1 MHDTFHQQHFTHL
14 LKKFS
19 ERLDE
24 LLLEVRHYEPQ
35 LLPVELLDEIA
46 TTTGELM
53 LVLQDHLSGRNT
65 SELSHRAASHARHLR
80 EDVRSRELPN
90 EQLAVAI
97 GALSEEVN
105 LIIREDKR
113 AA

>member
-1 MHDTFHQQHFTHL
+1 MHDTFHQQHFTHQ
-14 LKKFS
+14 LKRFS
-19 ERLDE
+19 ERLDD
-24 LLLEVRHYEPQ
+24 LLMEVRHYEPQ

-53 LVLQDHLSGRNT
+53 LLLKDHLTGQYT
-65 SELSHRAASHARHLR
+65 SELSHKAASHARHLR

-90 EQLAVAI
+90 EQLAVALCN
-97 GALSEEVN
+97 LSEEVN

>member
-14 LKKFS
+14 LKQFS
-19 ERLDE
+19 GRLEE

-53 LVLQDHLSGRNT
+53 LVLKDHLSGPRP
-65 SELSHRAASHARHLR
+65 SELSDKVASHARHLR

-90 EQLAVAI
+90 EQLALAI
-97 GALSEEVN
+97 HNLSEEVS

>member
-14 LKKFS
+14 LKRFS
-19 ERLDE
+19 DRLDD
-24 LLLEVRHYEPQ
+24 LLLEVRQYEPQ
-35 LLPVELLDEIA
+35 SMPIELLDEVA

-53 LVLQDHLSGRNT
+53 LVLKDHLSGQQT
-65 SELSHRAASHARHLR
+65 SQLSQQVASHAGHLR
-80 EDVRSRELPN
+80 ADVRSRELPN
-90 EQLAVAI
+90 DQLAIAI
-97 GALSEEVN
+97 RNLSEEVN

>member
-24 LLLEVRHYEPQ
+24 LLMEVRHYEPQ
-35 LLPVELLDEIA
+35 QLPVELLDEIA

-53 LVLQDHLSGRNT
+53 LLLKDHFAGPHTSALSNQV
-65 SELSHRAASHARHLR
+65 ASHARHLR
-80 EDVRSRELPN
+80 EEVRSRELPN
-90 EQLAVAI
+90 DQIAVAI
-97 GALSEEVN
+97 RDLSEEVN

>member
-1 MHDTFHQQHFTHL
+1 MHDTFHQQHFTAL

-19 ERLDE
+19 ERLDD
-24 LLLEVRHYEPQ
+24 LLMEVRHYEPQ
-35 LLPVELLDEIA
+35 QLPLELLDEIA

-53 LVLQDHLSGRNT
+53 LLLKDRFAGPHTSALSDQVV
-65 SELSHRAASHARHLR
+65 SHARHLR
-80 EDVRSRELPN
+80 EEVRSRELPN
-90 EQLAVAI
+90 DRLAIAI
-97 GALSEEVN
+97 HDLSEEVN

>member
-1 MHDTFHQQHFTHL
+1 MHDTFHQQHFTQL

-19 ERLDE
+19 DRLED

-53 LVLQDHLSGRNT
+53 LVLKDHLSGPRT
-65 SELSHRAASHARHLR
+65 SELSDKVASHARHLR

-90 EQLAVAI
+90 EQLALAI
-97 GALSEEVN
+97 RNLSEEVS

>member
-14 LKKFS
+14 LKQFS

-24 LLLEVRHYEPQ
+24 LLLEVKHYEPQ

-53 LVLQDHLSGRNT
+53 LLLKDHLSGQRP
-65 SELSHRAASHARHLR
+65 SELSDKVASHARHLR

-90 EQLAVAI
+90 EQLALAI
-97 GALSEEVN
+97 RNLSEEVS